1 MGVSTHACTFPEQY
15 RAQSSSTNAP
25 SAFEFGNRVSD
36 SLCKLMRVGY
46 IMGPFDEHSL
56 PFGQSRVSGLMVKL
70 KHDGSVRMMVGIMF
84 FLNI

>member
-1 MGVSTHACTFPEQY
+1 
-15 RAQSSSTNAP
+15 
-25 SAFEFGNRVSD
+25 
-36 SLCKLMRVGY
+36 MRYGY

-70 KHDGSVRMMVGIMF
+70 KPDGSARMMVGIMF